1 MREVAKLVDV
11 ADESR
16 WRRWKIADQPIS
28 EGWRTA
34 TGDGALAVGPGRPV
48 RVVTLDAQARHLE
61 HATRRATLASGVI
74 VPLALTPTDERPFGE
89 RAQAL
94 RDAQPDVVLVPLM
107 DRDGAEHLV
116 LLAEALRFGCA
127 AQQPRPRAIVAS
139 NDEGAIARASTLLS
153 PFEVEVLPDIRSAA
167 GRERIVA
174 RLRQD
179 RRDGGVLRDEA
190 LEAIARAIAAA
201 QAAPALVVDVAGAS
215 TSLVRAEPGGEVVA
229 AHVRPLGVGRG
240 ADHVVARAGLER
252 VRRWIPWTVD
262 PPTLLERV
270 FNRARWPD
278 AAALERETM
287 ALEVGLAHEAIS
299 HALADA
305 TAAGIGHQVR
315 AARAVFLTGRLASLA
330 GRATPVVVAIDSL
343 ELSEAASLARDEDEV
358 LVAVAAAALSAA
370 ATEAI
375 APAIAERAVALAA
388 VVPVSA
394 RRRSTVRI
402 LSGTEVRDER
412 VDPGAFFVVPV
423 SGEVDVAAS
432 GVAPTRLAAGALGVI
447 VDARRRPLGLPVRDA
462 ERVPTVAGWYGA
474 VGAAP
479 GEAA

>member
-1 MREVAKLVDV
+1 VTEAAKLVDV

-16 WRRWKIADQPIS
+16 WRRWKIADQPTS
-28 EGWRTA
+28 EGWRIES
-34 TGDGALAVGPGRPV
+34 GDGALTVGPGKPV
-48 RVVTLDAQARHLE
+48 RVVTLDAQAGHLE
-61 HATRRATLASGVI
+61 HATRRATLASGVL
-74 VPLALTPTDERPFGE
+74 VPLTLTPSDDRPFGE

-94 RDAQPDVVLVPLM
+94 RDAMPDLVLVPLV
-107 DRDGAEHLV
+107 DRDGAERLV

-127 AQQPRPRAIVAS
+127 AQQPRPRVIIAS
-139 NDEGAIARASTLLS
+139 DDEDAVGRASTLLS

-167 GRERIVA
+167 GRERVVA

-179 RRDGGVLRDEA
+179 RRDAGILRDEA

-201 QAAPALVVDVAGAS
+201 QGAPALVVDVTGAS
-215 TSLVRAEPGGEVVA
+215 TSLVRAEPGGGLLA

-252 VRRWIPWTVD
+252 VRRWIPWAVD
-262 PPTLLERV
+262 QPTLLERV

-278 AAALERETM
+278 AAAAERETM

-305 TAAGIGHQVR
+305 TAAGIGQQLR
-315 AARAVFLTGRLASLA
+315 STRAVFLTGRLASLA
-330 GRATPVVVAIDSL
+330 GRATPVLVAIDSL
-343 ELSEAASLARDEDEV
+343 ELTEPGSIARDDDDV
-358 LVAVAAAALSAA
+358 IVAVAAAALSSA
-370 ATEAI
+370 ATEAL
-375 APAIAERAVALAA
+375 APAIAELAVALAA
-388 VVPVSA
+388 IVPVTA
-394 RRRSTVRI
+394 RRRSAVRI

-412 VDPGAFFVVPV
+412 VDPGALFVVPV

-432 GVAPTRLAAGALGVI
+432 GVAPTRLAAGAIGVI
-447 VDARRRPLGLPVRDA
+447 VDARRRPLGLPLRDA

-479 GEAA
+479 GDAA